1 MQKVIFRAEIFKEE
15 DLYVAVC
22 PELNV
27 SSFGESIKEA
37 RRSLQEAVEAFL
49 EECERMGTFQEV
61 LEESGF
67 VLQDRE
73 WVSRQPVVE
82 ERLVVSAH

>member
-15 DLYVAVC
+15 GVDVALC

-27 SSFGESIKEA
+27 SSFGDEIEEA

-49 EECERMGTFQEV
+49 EECEQMGTLEEV

-67 VLQDRE
+67 IWQNGE
-73 WVSRQPVVE
+73 WVSRQPVLSVQ
-82 ERLVVSAH
+82 